1 MTTKVLE
8 KGLVAIP
15 SAIRQKLGLEIGDEI
30 HAEIQNGNV
39 VLVPRSKVKR
49 FSKSRIVVDK
59 ELGLPV
65 LTAGEDAPVLT
76 HERVREMLADFS

>member
-30 HAEIQNGNV
+30 HAEIQNGNI
-39 VLVPRSKVKR
+39 VLVPRAKKKKASKA
-49 FSKSRIVVDK
+49 RIVMDK

-65 LTAGEDAPVLT
+65 LTAGEDAPILT
-76 HERVREMLADFS
+76 NEMVREMLADFP